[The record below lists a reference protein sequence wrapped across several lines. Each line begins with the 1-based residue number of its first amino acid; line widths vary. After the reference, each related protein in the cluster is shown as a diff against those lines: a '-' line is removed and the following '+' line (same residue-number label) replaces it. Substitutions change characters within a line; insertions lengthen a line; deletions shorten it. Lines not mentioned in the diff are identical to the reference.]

1 LSFKNHSSFFFCFI
15 SEDALAGGLK
25 RITKLTIFIL
35 VGFLSLR
42 NTRKKRK
49 KKEYHTMQ
57 IQQKR
62 NNNKSITRFAE
73 GELQEKYTERELT
86 ESLEG

>member
-1 LSFKNHSSFFFCFI
+1 
-15 SEDALAGGLK
+15 
-25 RITKLTIFIL
+25 
-35 VGFLSLR
+35 
-42 NTRKKRK
+42 
-49 KKEYHTMQ
+49 MQ